1 MWFFKRNAQKDTDGN
16 KMKYLIIGLGN
27 PGEEY
32 AETRHNIGFKVLDAF
47 AEASDAVFEHKR
59 YADVT
64 KVKYRGRIFVLVKP
78 MTFMNLSGK
87 AVDYW
92 MKKEK
97 VDTKNTLVV
106 VDDLALSFG
115 TIRLK
120 KNGGDGGHNG
130 LKDIIAV
137 LGHQNFNRLRF
148 GIGNKFRKGYQADY
162 VLSAWNEDEK
172 KLLPERTEKMI
183 EAIKTFGTIGID
195 RAMNFF
201 NSRYDA
207 EKESEKLNKKDE
219 QSDRTH

>member
-1 MWFFKRNAQKDTDGN
+1 MWFFKKRNTQKANEEN
-16 KMKYLIIGLGN
+16 KMKYLIVGLGN
-27 PGEEY
+27 PGEKY
-32 AETRHNIGFKVLDAF
+32 TDTRHNIGFKVLDAF

-59 YADVT
+59 YADVA
-64 KVKYRGRIFVLVKP
+64 KVKFKGRIFVLVKP

-97 VDTKNTLVV
+97 IGLANMLVI
-106 VDDLALSFG
+106 VDDLALTFG

-148 GIGNKFRKGYQADY
+148 GIGNQFQKGHQVDY
-162 VLSAWNEDEK
+162 VLSEWNENEK
-172 KLLPERTEKMI
+172 KLLPERIKKMI
-183 EAIKTFGTIGID
+183 GAVKNFGTIGMD
-195 RAMNFF
+195 RTMNFF
-201 NSRYDA
+201 NTKYDIEA
-207 EKESEKLNKKDE
+207 ELKKLNKENDR
-219 QSDRTH
+219 SD

>member
-1 MWFFKRNAQKDTDGN
+1 MWFFKNKNAQKENEEN
-16 KMKYLIIGLGN
+16 KMKYLIVGLGN
-27 PGEEY
+27 PGEKY
-32 AETRHNIGFKVLDAF
+32 ADTRHNTGFKVLDAF

-64 KVKYRGRIFVLVKP
+64 KVKFKGRIFVLVKP

-92 MKKEK
+92 MKKES
-97 VDTKNTLVV
+97 VDAENTLVI
-106 VDDLALSFG
+106 VDDLALPFG

-148 GIGNKFRKGYQADY
+148 GIGDQFRKGTQVDY
-162 VLSAWNEDEK
+162 VLNNWTEDENK
-172 KLLPERTEKMI
+172 ILPERIKKMI
-183 EAIKTFGTIGID
+183 GAVKNFGTIGID
-195 RAMNFF
+195 RTMNFF
-201 NSRYDA
+201 NNTFDFEA
-207 EKESEKLNKKDE
+207 ELKKLNKKNESVD
-219 QSDRTH
+219 